1 MIYSAIAHLFA
12 HLCAIHY
19 QATIKQTLPWLS
31 KCTCLCLTWKFS
43 KRRTVPSQ
51 SSSRVATWHHNHQ
64 QPNSTAPL
72 TASPHGKEGQN
83 GAHSTKSCAE
93 ASTTSAA
100 YVPPVYSIPGM
111 QGLSRSIS
119 TFQKLEGPS
128 WKLTYHF
135 TEVRYVWKRW
145 FSELPDLG
153 SLDSWPIPTAGCN
166 KTGSLWNFGLWSH
179 ETLGGTKFLAA
190 WKSRAVYAS
199 MYNYVWYVW
208 YVWCILL
215 FSALQVQIVY
225 ILSYPWSDYL
235 VAALLAVLCLFA
247 EVMHE
252 MRSPGHHVLPNNPHR
267 WHGLQH
273 APTPNLPNTK
283 KSLSKLPM
291 SACHLDPFRSTHQD
305 ACNLMHENN
314 VCSHVQSGR
323 GGSLTSFCFGFP

>member
-83 GAHSTKSCAE
+83 GAHSTKSLCRSKYHKCRICSSRLFNSRHAGVE
-93 ASTTSAA
+93 PFNFYFPKIGRPLLETNISFHRSSVRLKTMIFRTSRLG
-100 YVPPVYSIPGM
+100 IPGLVAHTNSGM
-111 QGLSRSIS
+111 Q
-119 TFQKLEGPS
+119 QN
-128 WKLTYHF
+128 
-135 TEVRYVWKRW
+135 
-145 FSELPDLG
+145 
-153 SLDSWPIPTAGCN
+153 C
-166 KTGSLWNFGLWSH
+166 SLWNFGLWSH